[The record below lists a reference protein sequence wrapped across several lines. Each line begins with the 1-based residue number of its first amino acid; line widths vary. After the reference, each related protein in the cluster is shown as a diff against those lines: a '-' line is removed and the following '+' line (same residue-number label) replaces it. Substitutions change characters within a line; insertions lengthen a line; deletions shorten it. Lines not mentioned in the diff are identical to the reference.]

1 MVGVC
6 IPSVCAFPSGTH
18 MLKIMSS
25 GTTLEPV
32 PAPRSN
38 PFLRGWYL
46 NSPAS
51 IEVIGTYRIALH
63 LHPVSLDVYNMSVA
77 PNVQTGQTIETSN
90 AGAVLDGG
98 FRTVNRVLH
107 MTVSGTLQ
115 GCDEKG
121 ATAGVWKPREGK
133 VAHVFAPTEI
143 GIDNNHETAMNAL
156 NNARVKSVV
165 CTEYTSTFPIPLGI
179 KCDALPAC
187 ESTDIGHRY
196 IMTTLPCHSNTNPQ
210 VLYSADETSSEAV
223 RWKQEYPQYT
233 ARNIDTH
240 NVMEV
245 KSHPVVFVDKDH
257 PVISLLRA
265 NKEILGSDID
275 EQSLV
280 QGRWHTVS
288 RQCFTTACKT
298 LRSKVLSN
306 INTVN
311 LTNFSL
317 QATPLDRKSWCDIG
331 TGEHVSDIVNATT
344 REGLQ
349 EAHTRALNKPYNIS
363 ARFSITYDYQM
374 HAKG

>member
-1 MVGVC
+1 
-6 IPSVCAFPSGTH
+6 
-18 MLKIMSS
+18 MSIAPN
-25 GTTLEPV
+25 TTSAHV
-32 PAPRSN
+32 PTASN
-38 PFLRGWYL
+38 LGPT
-46 NSPAS
+46 PAS
-51 IEVIGTYRIALH
+51 TQGDGT
-63 LHPVSLDVYNMSVA
+63 
-77 PNVQTGQTIETSN
+77 
-90 AGAVLDGG
+90 
-98 FRTVNRVLH
+98 FRTVTRVLH

-121 ATAGVWKPREGK
+121 STAGVWKPREGK
-133 VAHVFAPTEI
+133 VAHVFAPTEV

-156 NNARVKSVV
+156 NNARVKHVV
-165 CTEYTSTFPIPLGI
+165 CNEYISTFPIPLGI
-179 KCDALPAC
+179 KCDSLPAC

-196 IMTTLPCHSNTNPQ
+196 IMTTLPCHSNTTPQ
-210 VLYSADETSSEAV
+210 TIYHADETSAEAI

-245 KSHPVVFVDKDH
+245 KSHPVVFVDRQH

-265 NKEILGSDID
+265 NKDILGSDID

-288 RQCFTTACKT
+288 RQCFNTACKT

-311 LTNFSL
+311 LTNFAL

-331 TGEHVSDIVNATT
+331 RGEHVASIVNAKT
-344 REGLQ
+344 REDLQ
-349 EAHTRALNKPYNIS
+349 EAHTSALNRPYNVS
-363 ARFSITYDYQM
+363 ARFSITYEYQTNPGS
-374 HAKG
+374 K

>member
-1 MVGVC
+1 MSVSPI
-6 IPSVCAFPSGTH
+6 IPVVPNNTPVTTNTNPTGESGT
-18 MLKIMSS
+18 
-25 GTTLEPV
+25 
-32 PAPRSN
+32 RSVT
-38 PFLRGWYL
+38 R
-46 NSPAS
+46 
-51 IEVIGTYRIALH
+51 ALH
-63 LHPVSLDVYNMSVA
+63 FS
-77 PNVQTGQTIETSN
+77 
-90 AGAVLDGG
+90 
-98 FRTVNRVLH
+98 F
-107 MTVSGTLQ
+107 SGTLQ

-121 ATAGVWKPREGK
+121 STAGVWKPREGK
-133 VAHVFAPTEI
+133 VAHVFAPTEV

-156 NNARVKSVV
+156 NNARVKSLV

-179 KCDALPAC
+179 KCDSLPAC

-196 IMTTLPCHSNTNPQ
+196 IMTTLPCHNNTTPQ
-210 VLYSADETSSEAV
+210 TLFSADETSSEAV

-245 KSHPVVFVDKDH
+245 KSHPVVFVCKDH

-275 EQSLV
+275 DQALV

-288 RQCFTTACKT
+288 RQCFNTACKT

-317 QATPLDRKSWCDIG
+317 QATPLDRKAWCDMG
-331 TGEHVSDIVNATT
+331 KGEHVSDIVNATT

-363 ARFSITYDYQM
+363 ARFSVTYDYQM
-374 HAKG
+374 K

>member
-1 MVGVC
+1 
-6 IPSVCAFPSGTH
+6 
-18 MLKIMSS
+18 
-25 GTTLEPV
+25 
-32 PAPRSN
+32 
-38 PFLRGWYL
+38 
-46 NSPAS
+46 
-51 IEVIGTYRIALH
+51 
-63 LHPVSLDVYNMSVA
+63 MSVA
-77 PNVQTGQTIETSN
+77 PNNNSLTTAQAQGLGPQPGAAAAPPAQTGAP
-90 AGAVLDGG
+90 AGDGG
-98 FRTVNRVLH
+98 FRTVTRVLH

-121 ATAGVWKPREGK
+121 ATAGIWKPREGK
-133 VAHVFAPTEI
+133 VGHVFAPTEV

-196 IMTTLPCHSNTNPQ
+196 IMTTLPCHANTNPQ
-210 VLYSADETSSEAV
+210 QLYSADETSSEAV

-233 ARNIDTH
+233 KRNIDTH

-245 KSHPVVFVDKDH
+245 KTHPVVFVDRNH

-265 NKEILGSDID
+265 NKDILGSDID
-275 EQSLV
+275 DQSLV

-288 RQCFTTACKT
+288 RQCFNTACKT

-331 TGEHVSDIVNATT
+331 KGEHVGEIVNAKT
-344 REGLQ
+344 REDLQ
-349 EAHTRALNKPYNIS
+349 EAHSNALNRPYNVS
-363 ARFSITYDYQM
+363 ARFSITYDYQVNN
-374 HAKG
+374 GSQ

>member
-1 MVGVC
+1 
-6 IPSVCAFPSGTH
+6 
-18 MLKIMSS
+18 
-25 GTTLEPV
+25 
-32 PAPRSN
+32 
-38 PFLRGWYL
+38 
-46 NSPAS
+46 
-51 IEVIGTYRIALH
+51 
-63 LHPVSLDVYNMSVA
+63 MSVA
-77 PNVQTGQTIETSN
+77 PNNTTASQIQGLGAPHAGVS
-90 AGAVLDGG
+90 AGAPGNTASSTGSDGG
-98 FRTVNRVLH
+98 FRTINRVLH

-121 ATAGVWKPREGK
+121 ATAGIWKPREGK
-133 VAHVFAPTEI
+133 VGHVFAPTEV
-143 GIDNNHETAMNAL
+143 GIDSNHETAMNAL

-179 KCDALPAC
+179 KCDCLPAC

-196 IMTTLPCHSNTNPQ
+196 IMTTLPCHNNTTPQ
-210 VLYSADETSSEAV
+210 QLYSADETSSEAV

-245 KSHPVVFVDKDH
+245 KTHPVVFVDRNH

-265 NKEILGSDID
+265 NKDILGSDID

-288 RQCFTTACKT
+288 RQCFNTACKT

-331 TGEHVSDIVNATT
+331 KGEHVGDIVNAKT
-344 REGLQ
+344 REALQ
-349 EAHTRALNKPYNIS
+349 EAHSNALNRPYNVS
-363 ARFSITYDYQM
+363 ARFSITYDYQVNDGS
-374 HAKG
+374 K

>member
-1 MVGVC
+1 
-6 IPSVCAFPSGTH
+6 
-18 MLKIMSS
+18 
-25 GTTLEPV
+25 
-32 PAPRSN
+32 
-38 PFLRGWYL
+38 
-46 NSPAS
+46 
-51 IEVIGTYRIALH
+51 
-63 LHPVSLDVYNMSVA
+63 MSVA
-77 PNVQTGQTIETSN
+77 PGTVTTQSTLSDTT
-90 AGAVLDGG
+90 APTVDGG
-98 FRTVNRVLH
+98 FRTVQRVLH

-133 VAHVFAPTEI
+133 LAHVFAPTEV
-143 GIDNNHETAMNAL
+143 GIDNNHDTAMNAL

-179 KCDALPAC
+179 KCDCLPAC

-210 VLYSADETSSEAV
+210 NLYSADDTSSEAV

-245 KSHPVVFVDKDH
+245 KTHPVVFVDKNH

-280 QGRWHTVS
+280 QRRWHTVS
-288 RQCFTTACKT
+288 RQCFNTAVKT

-306 INTVN
+306 ISTVN
-311 LTNFSL
+311 LANFSL

-331 TGEHVSDIVNATT
+331 KGEHVTDIVNATT

-349 EAHTRALNKPYNIS
+349 EAHTRALNKPYNVS
-363 ARFSITYDYQM
+363 ARFQVTYEYPT
-374 HAKG
+374 HATVR

>member
-1 MVGVC
+1 
-6 IPSVCAFPSGTH
+6 
-18 MLKIMSS
+18 
-25 GTTLEPV
+25 
-32 PAPRSN
+32 
-38 PFLRGWYL
+38 
-46 NSPAS
+46 
-51 IEVIGTYRIALH
+51 
-63 LHPVSLDVYNMSVA
+63 MSVS
-77 PNVQTGQTIETSN
+77 TSN
-90 AGAVLDGG
+90 AAVTPTITTEGGATVDSG
-98 FRTVNRVLH
+98 FRTVSRVLH

-121 ATAGVWKPREGK
+121 ATAGMWRPKEGK
-133 VAHVFAPTEI
+133 TCQVFAPTEY
-143 GIDNNHETAMNAL
+143 GIDNNHETATNAL
-156 NNARVKSVV
+156 HNARVKSVV

-196 IMTTLPCHSNTNPQ
+196 IMTTLPCHKNTTPQ
-210 VLYSADETSSEAV
+210 HLYSADDTSAEAV

-245 KSHPVVFVDKDH
+245 KSHPVVFVDLNH

-288 RQCFTTACKT
+288 RQCFNTACKT

-311 LTNFSL
+311 LTNFAL
-317 QATPLDRKSWCDIG
+317 QAVPLDRKAWCDIG
-331 TGEHVSDIVNATT
+331 KGEHVKDIVNATT
-344 REGLQ
+344 RESLQ
-349 EAHTRALNKPYNIS
+349 DAHTRALNKPYNVS
-363 ARFSITYDYQM
+363 ARFQINYEYPT
-374 HAKG
+374 HTPTK

>member
-1 MVGVC
+1 
-6 IPSVCAFPSGTH
+6 
-18 MLKIMSS
+18 MSIS
-25 GTTLEPV
+25 SNNTT
-32 PAPRSN
+32 N
-38 PFLRGWYL
+38 
-46 NSPAS
+46 
-51 IEVIGTYRIALH
+51 T
-63 LHPVSLDVYNMSVA
+63 
-77 PNVQTGQTIETSN
+77 PNVITTASP
-90 AGAVLDGG
+90 VVDSG
-98 FRTVNRVLH
+98 FRTVSRVLH

-121 ATAGVWKPREGK
+121 ATAGIWKPREGK
-133 VAHVFAPTEI
+133 TCQVFAPTEY
-143 GIDNNHETAMNAL
+143 GIENNHEAATNAL
-156 NNARVKSVV
+156 NNARVKSVT

-196 IMTTLPCHSNTNPQ
+196 IMTTLPCHKNTTPQ
-210 VLYSADETSSEAV
+210 TLYSADDTSAEAV

-245 KSHPVVFVDKDH
+245 KSHPVVFVDLNH

-288 RQCFTTACKT
+288 RQCFNTAVKT
-298 LRSKVLSN
+298 LRQKVLSN
-306 INTVN
+306 INIVN
-311 LTNFSL
+311 LGNFAL
-317 QATPLDRKSWCDIG
+317 QAVPLDRKPWADIG
-331 TGEHVSDIVNATT
+331 KGEHVKEICNATT
-344 REGLQ
+344 RESLQ

-363 ARFSITYDYQM
+363 ARFHIVYEYPTTT
-374 HAKG
+374 K